1 MACAFTT
8 GRLVFPLVC
17 APHLLAIKLGQ
28 VPHAAVTAEI
38 ETMLAEVEQAAAAS
52 SPPDEPELAAAEN
65 LVLRAHRAQVL
76 GAGT

>member
-1 MACAFTT
+1 MAYAFAT
-8 GRLVFPLVC
+8 GRLVFPLAC

-28 VPHAAVTAEI
+28 VPHTAVTAEI

-52 SPPDEPELAAAEN
+52 SLPGEPDLAAAED